1 MKRYKCSDI
10 TVKSIKCRPTRL
22 VLSRLLSSCVSL
34 GKIIKFKSFCDVQG
48 PGLTNLTLKVPW
60 NDEVM
65 DYSFLVFIRK
75 LYINL
80 QASFTRL
87 KDFSSLDHILYFK
100 LFSWLISIS
109 VLYLND
115 TPLTQIFKRALLKLS
130 GD

>member
-1 MKRYKCSDI
+1 MKKCKRSDI
-10 TVKSIKCRPTRL
+10 TVKEIKCRPTRVAL
-22 VLSRLLSSCVSL
+22 TLLLTRCATL
-34 GKIIKFKSFCDVQG
+34 GKIVKFKSFCDVQA
-48 PGLTNLTLKVPW
+48 PGLTNLTFRVPR

-65 DYSFLVFIRK
+65 DSSLLVFIRN

-80 QASFTRL
+80 QDSFTRL
-87 KDFSSLDHILYFK
+87 KDFSFLDHILYFK
-100 LFSWLISIS
+100 LFSWLLSIS